1 MIIFH
6 HFELT
11 ELAVVHTTIGRSYR
25 ITARAVLC
33 CAVHSEETMIM
44 FHHFEYVGEDFAN
57 DMKKLDNDPTIKFWW
72 TQ

>member
-1 MIIFH
+1 
-6 HFELT
+6 
-11 ELAVVHTTIGRSYR
+11 
-25 ITARAVLC
+25 
-33 CAVHSEETMIM
+33 M